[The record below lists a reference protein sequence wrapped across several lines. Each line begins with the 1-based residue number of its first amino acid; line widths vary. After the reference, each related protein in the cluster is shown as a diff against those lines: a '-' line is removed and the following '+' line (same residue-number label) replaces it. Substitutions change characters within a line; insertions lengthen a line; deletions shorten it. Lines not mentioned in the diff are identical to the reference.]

1 VVERDAERRSTARRV
16 RGGASAVGASAVG
29 ARQDFTCA
37 PSHAGAA
44 LTTAQATAG
53 STLVY
58 AVREGGEGL
67 ERCKAARGRL
77 HGDHPHIYIR

>member
-16 RGGASAVGASAVG
+16 RGGASAVGA
-29 ARQDFTCA
+29 RQDFTCA
-37 PSHAGAA
+37 PSHAEAA

-77 HGDHPHIYIR
+77 HGEDHPHIYRR